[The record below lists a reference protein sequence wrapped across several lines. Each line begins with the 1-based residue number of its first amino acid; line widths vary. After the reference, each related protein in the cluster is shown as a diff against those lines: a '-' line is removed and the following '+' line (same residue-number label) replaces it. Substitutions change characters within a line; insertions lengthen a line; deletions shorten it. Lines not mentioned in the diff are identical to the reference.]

1 MFVNLAKYPIYHI
14 NLKEEIN
21 MISMG
26 PITEN
31 YVANELRINGFE
43 RYYWESEGKAE
54 LDFLIQKDAD
64 IIPVEVKSNTSV
76 KSRSLNTYIEMIKPK
91 YAIRISSKN
100 FGFENNIMSVPLYA
114 VFCIKD
120 SLE

>member
-1 MFVNLAKYPIYHI
+1 
-14 NLKEEIN
+14 